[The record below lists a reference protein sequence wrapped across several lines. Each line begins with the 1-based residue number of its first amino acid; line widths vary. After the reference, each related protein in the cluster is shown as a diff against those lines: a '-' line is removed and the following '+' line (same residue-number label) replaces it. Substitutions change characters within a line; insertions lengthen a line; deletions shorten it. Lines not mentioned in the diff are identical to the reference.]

1 MKLGSPV
8 TEIQIYVT
16 LKERVWLEDHYVS
29 TDGNLLVERHVRKV
43 LGVPQ
48 KASQFFSKLHFFRPG
63 GYFICFSYHHKP
75 VLCLIQLVKVLTRAN
90 TVK

>member
-1 MKLGSPV
+1 M
-8 TEIQIYVT
+8 YVT
-16 LKERVWLEDHYVS
+16 LKERVWLEDYYVS

-48 KASQFFSKLHFFRPG
+48 RASQFFQNCIFSDPED
-63 GYFICFSYHHKP
+63 ICFSYHHKP

>member
-8 TEIQIYVT
+8 TEIQMYVT
-16 LKERVWLEDHYVS
+16 LKERMWLEDHYVS

-48 KASQFFSKLHFFRPG
+48 SASQFFQN
-63 GYFICFSYHHKP
+63 YIFSDP
-75 VLCLIQLVKVLTRAN
+75 EDISFVSLTIINQSCALSSW
-90 TVK
+90 

>member
-48 KASQFFSKLHFFRPG
+48 RASHFFQNC
-63 GYFICFSYHHKP
+63 IFSDP
-75 VLCLIQLVKVLTRAN
+75 EDISFVSLTIINQSCALSSW
-90 TVK
+90 

>member
-8 TEIQIYVT
+8 TEIQMYVT
-16 LKERVWLEDHYVS
+16 LKERVWLEDYYVS

-43 LGVPQ
+43 LGFPR
-48 KASQFFSKLHFFRPG
+48 KHHSTLKFFRPG